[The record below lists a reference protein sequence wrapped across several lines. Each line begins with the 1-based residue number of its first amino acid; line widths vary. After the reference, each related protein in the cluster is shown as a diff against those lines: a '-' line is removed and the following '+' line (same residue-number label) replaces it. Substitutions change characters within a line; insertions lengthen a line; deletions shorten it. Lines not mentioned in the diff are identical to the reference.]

1 MLSNERATVIAAA
14 IGGICIFLAA
24 VIGLFTPV
32 ISRLSERILSPTETP
47 LPTATWTPSPSPT
60 PLVPPTETPNPSVVF
75 LVYNNFENPQDL
87 YVDGQLEAAV
97 DSGSYATF
105 RTQRGSHLLTSCA
118 RGKNPQV
125 NPESCIGRT
134 FVVQEDPFFWEM
146 TGNKIP
152 EGDATLIVRDISSID
167 VDFFID
173 DKLTTS
179 VDRGTYIV
187 LKVPVGVRSFQAC
200 PRGLNPQANPK
211 NCGLVSRYDLENAIQ
226 SWTIHD

>member
-1 MLSNERATVIAAA
+1 MDTNAKASVIAAA

-32 ISRLSERILSPTETP
+32 VSRLSERLLAPTETP
-47 LPTATWTPSPSPT
+47 LPTNTWTPAPT
-60 PLVPPTETPNPSVVF
+60 WTPEVPPTETASPSVVF
-75 LVYNNFENPQDL
+75 LVYNNFENHQDL

-105 RTQRGSHLLTSCA
+105 RTLRGSHLLTSCA

-134 FVVQEDPFFWEM
+134 YVIQEDPFFWEM
-146 TGNKIP
+146 TGNKTP
-152 EGDATLIVRDISSID
+152 QGDATFIVRDISAVD

-179 VDRGTYIV
+179 VDRATYVV
-187 LKVPVGVRSFQAC
+187 LKVPVGVRTFQAC
-200 PRGLNPQANPK
+200 PRGLNPVANPT
-211 NCGLVSRYDLENAIQ
+211 NCGPLSRFDVENAIQ